1 MKRLPPGIEGRALI
15 APALLLALA
24 LAQIGGWLV
33 FDLSP
38 WKGGGF
44 GMFSSNDH
52 GAFRQVQVFEQSGAG
67 ERRVTVPSELD
78 RLRRHVREIPREAN
92 LRRLGLALRR
102 EVPGLGPLRIEV
114 LRTEFAPDSLEPSRE
129 RLAQLELR

>member
-1 MKRLPPGIEGRALI
+1 MKRLPPGVEGRALI
-15 APALLLALA
+15 APLLLLALA
-24 LAQIGGWLV
+24 LAQIGGWLA

-52 GAFRQVQVFEQSGAG
+52 GAFRQVRVFEQGEAG
-67 ERRVTVPSELD
+67 ERRVAVPSELD

-92 LRRLGLALRR
+92 LRQFGLALRR

-114 LRTEFAPDSLEPSRE
+114 LRTEFAPDDLEPSRE
-129 RLAQLELR
+129 RLAQVELH

>member
-15 APALLLALA
+15 APALLIALA

-52 GAFRQVQVFEQSGAG
+52 GAFRQVHVFEQSESG
-67 ERRVTVPSELD
+67 ERRVAVPSELD

-114 LRTEFAPDSLEPSRE
+114 LRTEFAPRSLEPSRR